1 MKNDIKEV
9 YLFKDRPES
18 VKQAMQQA
26 EMIASMER
34 QRIAR
39 QFPWK
44 RKGYRKHIK

>member
-1 MKNDIKEV
+1 MKNNTKEV

-39 QFPWK
+39 QFQWK